1 MSSILIR
8 FSHANG
14 RSISNSNKEVIVENR
29 RTMKITKLIP
39 AIVISAG
46 LTFGVVAQAIEE
58 TPVEMKDLPAA
69 AQNTIKEKAG
79 NDQILRIQ
87 KETRKGKECYDAI
100 VNKNGKEAAI
110 RVDANGKFLGTHQEK
125 TEQKTKSESEKY

>member
-1 MSSILIR
+1 M
-8 FSHANG
+8 
-14 RSISNSNKEVIVENR
+14 
-29 RTMKITKLIP
+29 TMKITKIIP

-58 TPVEMKDLPAA
+58 SPVEMKDLPAA

-87 KETRKGKECYDAI
+87 KGTRKGKECYDAI
-100 VNKNGKEAAI
+100 VNKNGKETAI

-125 TEQKTKSESEKY
+125 IEQKTKSENAKD

>member
-1 MSSILIR
+1 
-8 FSHANG
+8 
-14 RSISNSNKEVIVENR
+14 
-29 RTMKITKLIP
+29 MKITKLIP

-46 LTFGVVAQAIEE
+46 LTFGMAAQAIEE
-58 TPVEMKDLPAA
+58 TPVEMKDLPTA